1 MHPTSGPKAKVV
13 YLPLDERPCNY
24 DFPWLLSRG
33 SDLELVRPPME
44 WMGDKKKPGRIR
56 ELGDWLEREA
66 ADAEAAI
73 VSIDTLLYGGIV
85 PSRLHGLGEHEA
97 AAPLERL
104 RRIRQSNPTLK
115 LYAFHLLMRC
125 PRYSSSDEEPDY
137 YGEWG
142 RELFLL
148 GYYGHRERLGEAS
161 AEELAEL
168 EAIRGR
174 LPGDVRDDY
183 LQRRAVNAAAN
194 RASLELAADG
204 TLDFLALPQDD
215 AAPYGWTALDQQAV
229 RERIRELG
237 AELRTLMYPGADE
250 AGCTLLARLVN
261 ARHDAVPLVYP
272 RYSSTRGPQITPLYE
287 DRMLGESLK
296 LHILAAGGLLAES
309 AADGDLLLLVNSPG
323 DRMGEANGQLSPD
336 AGYDVQRSV
345 TELAEYGHYALSR
358 LRKPVAV
365 ADVAFANGGDLQLLR
380 LLGRKGMLPRLA
392 GIAGWNTSA
401 NSIGTVLA
409 QLMLYGRFGCT
420 GSHLDFLGL
429 RIAEDYGY
437 CSAVRRQLADGPIKE
452 LGMDYFA
459 VDGQSGRA
467 AGMVRE
473 ELAGFLERELAG
485 SGLSVK
491 ILDCR
496 MPWRRMFEVGLSV
509 TAGTDEGRSDADV
522 TGAAGAVPAEGC
534 GESELSA
541 AGRSGMREPSMEK
554 AASAADN
561 NEARG

>member
-1 MHPTSGPKAKVV
+1 
-13 YLPLDERPCNY
+13 
-24 DFPWLLSRG
+24 
-33 SDLELVRPPME
+33 
-44 WMGDKKKPGRIR
+44 
-56 ELGDWLEREA
+56 
-66 ADAEAAI
+66 
-73 VSIDTLLYGGIV
+73 
-85 PSRLHGLGEHEA
+85 
-97 AAPLERL
+97 
-104 RRIRQSNPTLK
+104 
-115 LYAFHLLMRC
+115 
-125 PRYSSSDEEPDY
+125 
-137 YGEWG
+137 
-142 RELFLL
+142 
-148 GYYGHRERLGEAS
+148 
-161 AEELAEL
+161 
-168 EAIRGR
+168 
-174 LPGDVRDDY
+174 
-183 LQRRAVNAAAN
+183 
-194 RASLELAADG
+194 
-204 TLDFLALPQDD
+204 
-215 AAPYGWTALDQQAV
+215 
-229 RERIRELG
+229 
-237 AELRTLMYPGADE
+237 
-250 AGCTLLARLVN
+250 
-261 ARHDAVPLVYP
+261 
-272 RYSSTRGPQITPLYE
+272 
-287 DRMLGESLK
+287 
-296 LHILAAGGLLAES
+296 
-309 AADGDLLLLVNSPG
+309 
-323 DRMGEANGQLSPD
+323 MGEANGQLSPD